1 MSSYFLFRQSL
12 QSTFQ
17 KRGCRAETH
26 LRTCGLSHVPHLAKE
41 NEGKMH
47 CSESSFCKYC
57 ANPMPKSKCSE
68 NLLHDLVG
76 EWDRSAEYGQGKD
89 PTTSLAPLPRSSVF
103 LTQWSP
109 TAVSFPIL
117 FAEPFNRPS
126 TFTGLAAV
134 GGNAFGGL
142 GNPSVSEYLS
152 LFKICL
158 GLFIFCGLSM
168 AQDLSRKKETMLLG
182 NKLRLYDCKGRP
194 KQWS

>member
-1 MSSYFLFRQSL
+1 MFP
-12 QSTFQ
+12 TWP
-17 KRGCRAETH
+17 KRTRAKCT
-26 LRTCGLSHVPHLAKE
+26 VP
-41 NEGKMH
+41 
-47 CSESSFCKYC
+47 ESSFCNYC
-57 ANPMPKSKCSE
+57 ANPIPKSKCSE
-68 NLLHDLVG
+68 NLSHDLVG
-76 EWDRSAEYGQGKD
+76 EGDRSAEYGQGKD
-89 PTTSLAPLPRSSVF
+89 PTSLLPLPRSSVF

-158 GLFIFCGLSM
+158 GLFIFCGLSI
-168 AQDLSRKKETMLLG
+168 AQDLSRKKETMLVG
-182 NKLRLYDCKGRP
+182 NKLRLHDCKGRP
-194 KQWS
+194 QQRS

>member
-1 MSSYFLFRQSL
+1 MFPTRP
-12 QSTFQ
+12 
-17 KRGCRAETH
+17 KRTRAKCT
-26 LRTCGLSHVPHLAKE
+26 VP
-41 NEGKMH
+41 
-47 CSESSFCKYC
+47 ESSFCKYC

-68 NLLHDLVG
+68 NLSHDLVG
-76 EWDRSAEYGQGKD
+76 EWDRSAEYGQGKE
-89 PTTSLAPLPRSSVF
+89 PTTPLAPLPRGSMV

-158 GLFIFCGLSM
+158 GLFILCGLSM